1 MENSAAAGTQ
11 SLCRKMIM
19 QKNDRKKGSCGAI
32 LTVLFVFAAV
42 FTLTI
47 FIRDR
52 AAVKRA
58 DTRTAVSSEKVREYL
73 EGYINP
79 DTRVIF
85 AQYDGIQEDI
95 DSWQDPETAGMTE
108 EERRDRAEYRLSSDY
123 LEKEIQRALLNRE
136 RQICVIGSL
145 SSEKGYMNHSEPG
158 SGYDNSVFR
167 TMPYSSFWM
176 KSFEAY
182 SGRLSAGGLWRQT
195 WEDSCYIYTFDYFEL
210 SDQQIRDMEVRIDE
224 AADEII
230 ACIPPGADLWQKCRT
245 IHDELVRRITY
256 DNDSGEHCHDLY
268 GALVEH
274 RAVCEGYALAFR
286 YVLNRA
292 GEACDIV
299 VSSWDEETD
308 PTAHAWNRI
317 SAPTYEEYIDVTW
330 DDIGYTDD
338 SGNPVVSYDYFGLTR
353 EEMTAI
359 DDHDLEFGEVPDLS
373 VPEVFNYYRHEGY
386 LLAEYDVWNVAEVFR
401 RQYNAGSAC
410 LTVRFADWQSYQ
422 TACTDLMDGDGM
434 DQVLDLLGYYG
445 TLWYTSNDDVCT
457 ITVGL
462 GSYSETG

>member
-1 MENSAAAGTQ
+1 
-11 SLCRKMIM
+11 M
-19 QKNDRKKGSCGAI
+19 QRNDRKRGSCGGI
-32 LTVLFVFAAV
+32 ITVLFLFIAA
-42 FTLTI
+42 
-47 FIRDR
+47 FILITFLRDR
-52 AAVKRA
+52 KALKNA
-58 DTRTAVSSEKVREYL
+58 DLRPSVSSEKVREYL
-73 EGYINP
+73 EEYIDP

-95 DSWQDPETAGMTE
+95 DSWQSPEAAGMTE

-123 LEKEIQRALLNRE
+123 LEKEIRRALRNRE
-136 RQICVIGSL
+136 RQICVIGLL
-145 SSEKGYMNHSEPG
+145 SSEKGYMNNSTPG

-167 TMPYSSFWM
+167 TMPYSTFWM

-182 SGRLSAGGLWRQT
+182 SGSLSSGGLWRQT
-195 WEDSCYIYTFDYFEL
+195 WEDSCYVYTFDYFDL
-210 SDQQIRDMEVRIDE
+210 SGEEIRDMENRIDE

-230 ACIPPGADLWQKCRT
+230 ACIPPDADLWQKCRT
-245 IHDELVRRITY
+245 IHDELARRITY

-286 YVLNRA
+286 YILNRA

-299 VSSWDEETD
+299 VSDWKEEAD

-330 DDIGYTDD
+330 DDIGYTDG

-359 DDHDLEFGEVPDLS
+359 DDHNLGSGLFPELS
-373 VPEVFNYYRHEGY
+373 EPEVFNYYRHEGY
-386 LLAEYDVWNVAEVFR
+386 LLTEYNVWDVAEVFR
-401 RQYNAGSAC
+401 RQYEAGSSC
-410 LTVRFADWQSYQ
+410 MTVRFADRQSYQ
-422 TACTDLMDGDGM
+422 TACTGLMDGGGM
-434 DQVLDLLGYYG
+434 DQVLDVLGYYG
-445 TLWYTSNDDVCT
+445 TFWYTSNDDVCT